1 MDITWYRIQHI
12 WSYGFSGWEESHE
25 IGEYT
30 LAELDELLDEDNPN
44 HWSEQ
49 YRGFTVEILKAPSPE
64 YLENLKQYTINTIK
78 HKTELLDRLNN
89 IRLDL

>member
-1 MDITWYRIQHI
+1 MDITWYRIQHA
-12 WSYGFSGWEESHE
+12 WAYGYSGWEECHE
-25 IGEYT
+25 MGKYT
-30 LAELDELLDEDNPN
+30 PVELDELMNENNQN

-49 YRGFTVEILKAPSPE
+49 YRGFTVEILKDPSPE
-64 YLENLKQYTINTIK
+64 YLEKLKQYTINTIK